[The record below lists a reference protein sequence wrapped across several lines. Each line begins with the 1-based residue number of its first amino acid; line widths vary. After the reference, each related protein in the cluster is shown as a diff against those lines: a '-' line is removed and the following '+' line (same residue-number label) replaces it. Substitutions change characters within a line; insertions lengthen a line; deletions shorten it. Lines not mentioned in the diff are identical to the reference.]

1 MSIASEKKFE
11 DALHDLEG
19 IVEQLET
26 GDLAL
31 DDALAAFEQGV
42 ALVRQLGDKLT
53 EVEKRVEVL
62 TRDPSG
68 MFQLQTVAEDEG
80 EDE

>member
-19 IVEQLET
+19 IVERLET

-42 ALVRQLGDKLT
+42 ALVRHLGEKLT

-62 TRDPSG
+62 TRDPDG

>member
-1 MSIASEKKFE
+1 MR
-11 DALHDLEG
+11 H
-19 IVEQLET
+19 
-26 GDLAL
+26 
-31 DDALAAFEQGV
+31 
-42 ALVRQLGDKLT
+42 LGDKLT

-68 MFQLQTVAEDEG
+68 MFQLQTVAEDED

>member
-19 IVEQLET
+19 IVERLET

-42 ALVRQLGDKLT
+42 ALVRHLGDKLT

-62 TRDPSG
+62 TRDQDG

>member
-19 IVEQLET
+19 IVERLET

-42 ALVRQLGDKLT
+42 ALVRHLGDKLT

-68 MFQLQTVAEDEG
+68 MFQLQTVVEDEG

>member
-1 MSIASEKKFE
+1 MSSAAEKKFE
-11 DALHDLEG
+11 EALHDLEG

-31 DDALAAFEQGV
+31 DDALTAFEQGV

>member
-11 DALHDLEG
+11 DALHDLEE

-31 DDALAAFEQGV
+31 DDALTAFEQGV
-42 ALVRQLGDKLT
+42 ALVRHLGDKLT

>member
-42 ALVRQLGDKLT
+42 ALVRHLGDKLT

>member
-31 DDALAAFEQGV
+31 DEALTAFEQGV